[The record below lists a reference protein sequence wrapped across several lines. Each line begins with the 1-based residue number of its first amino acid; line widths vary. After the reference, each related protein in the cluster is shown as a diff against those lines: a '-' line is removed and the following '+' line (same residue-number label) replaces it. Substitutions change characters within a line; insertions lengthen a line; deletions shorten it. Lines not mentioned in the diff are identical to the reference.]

1 MAVILKINDLVVC
14 WKIHG
19 CGWVD
24 DPVPRKSRLV
34 HNFILFGS
42 QNPIISA
49 WRLDR
54 RKSKLVYVSTSLSN
68 VIGLLCGWQ
77 CMYLHVYSKQ
87 NLRRLR
93 SV

>member
-34 HNFILFGS
+34 HIFYPVWFS
-42 QNPIISA
+42 ESHH
-49 WRLDR
+49 
-54 RKSKLVYVSTSLSN
+54 LSME
-68 VIGLLCGWQ
+68 IG
-77 CMYLHVYSKQ
+77 
-87 NLRRLR
+87 
-93 SV
+93 